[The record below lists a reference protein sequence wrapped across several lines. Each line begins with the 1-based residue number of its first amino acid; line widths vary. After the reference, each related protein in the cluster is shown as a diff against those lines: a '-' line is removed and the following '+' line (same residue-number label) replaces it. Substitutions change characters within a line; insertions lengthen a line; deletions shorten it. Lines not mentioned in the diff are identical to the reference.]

1 MVCYKPTEALSVC
14 YILYHYMQFLC
25 GDDDVTSES
34 G

>member
-14 YILYHYMQFLC
+14 YILYRYMYLLC
-25 GDDDVTSES
+25 DGDVTSES